1 MKIVSWNCGGAL
13 RNKLSALTEIPADVF
28 VLQECENPALSKNAH
43 YAEWARN
50 SLWIGSNHN
59 KGLAVVA
66 KDHISLRRLAWD
78 GQNLESFIPCLINDE
93 ITLLAVW
100 TKQAN
105 SPNFAYIGQLWKY
118 LQLHKDKLPKSKT
131 LVVGDLNSNNCWDE
145 WDRWWNHSDVVRE
158 LQEIGIYSLYHHQN
172 RQLQGAETQPTF
184 YMYRKLSKPYHIDY
198 VFLSDDLLASSHL
211 EVGKPETWL
220 ALSDHMPLKVDI
232 TDL

>member
-50 SLWIGSNHN
+50 SIWIGNQKN

-66 KDHISLRRLAWD
+66 KDHISLKHLAWD

-93 ITLLAVW
+93 ITMLAVW
-100 TKQAN
+100 TKRAN
-105 SPNFAYIGQLWKY
+105 SPNFGYIGQLWKY
-118 LQLHKDKLPKSKT
+118 LQLHKEKLPKSKA
-131 LVVGDLNSNNCWDE
+131 LVVGDWNSNSCWDE

-158 LQEIGIYSLYHHQN
+158 LQEIGISSLYHHQY
-172 RQLQGAETQPTF
+172 QQSQGAETQPTF
-184 YMYRKLSKPYHIDY
+184 YLYRKLSKPYHIDY
-198 VFLSDDLLASSHL
+198 VFLSEDLLASSQM
-211 EVGKPETWL
+211 EIGKPETWL
-220 ALSDHMPLKVDI
+220 ALSDHMPIEVDI
-232 TDL
+232 PHC